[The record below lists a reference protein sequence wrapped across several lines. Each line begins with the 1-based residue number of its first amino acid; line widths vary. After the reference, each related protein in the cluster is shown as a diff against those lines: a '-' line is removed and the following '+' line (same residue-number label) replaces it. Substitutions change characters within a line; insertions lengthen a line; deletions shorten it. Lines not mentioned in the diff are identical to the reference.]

1 MTDFEFDDDGDLDD
15 LADLG
20 SADAAELEATLAAID
35 REGGVE
41 AAFQAALR
49 EELGG
54 VY

>member
-1 MTDFEFDDDGDLDD
+1 MPDFDLDD
-15 LADLG
+15 DLDLDELPDLG
-20 SADAAELEATLAAID
+20 PADAAELEETLAALD

-54 VY
+54 AW